1 MLAAKNTSKKTTS
14 SKFGDLTAKHSTT
27 TEDFASTTELLM
39 THLCEICQ
47 NQIKQKS
54 QPYVKEHKPITLETI
69 YIHLKCYEIYKYGS
83 SLLP

>member
-1 MLAAKNTSKKTTS
+1 
-14 SKFGDLTAKHSTT
+14 
-27 TEDFASTTELLM
+27 M

-54 QPYVKEHKPITLETI
+54 QPYVKEHKPTTLETI

-83 SLLP
+83 SLLS